1 MVSGIS
7 KCIFYIVIGLLVIA
21 GLHLVEQHFVGTTVG
36 KTILRVGLNAVII
49 LTGCVL
55 GLVLKTDYDFKG
67 ILAITVLYLFRN
79 RKKAQ
84 MWAGVIIFFID
95 GQPGDVCSTSFIL
108 IWFYNG
114 TRGRQNKY
122 FFYFFYPAHLLLLWL
137 VCVAMGIAG
146 ILQSENRR
154 MLCK

>member
-1 MVSGIS
+1 M
-7 KCIFYIVIGLLVIA
+7 
-21 GLHLVEQHFVGTTVG
+21 
-36 KTILRVGLNAVII
+36 
-49 LTGCVL
+49 
-55 GLVLKTDYDFKG
+55 VLKTDYDFKG

-84 MWAGVIIFFID
+84 MWAGVIIFLLMDSLEMFAAL
-95 GQPGDVCSTSFIL
+95 SFIL

-137 VCVAMGIAG
+137 ICVAMGIAG
-146 ILQSENRR
+146 IPAI
-154 MLCK
+154 

>member
-1 MVSGIS
+1 MLL
-7 KCIFYIVIGLLVIA
+7 GLLVIA

-84 MWAGVIIFFID
+84 MWAGVIIFLLID
-95 GQPGDVCSTSFIL
+95 SLEMFAALSFIL

-122 FFYFFYPAHLLLLWL
+122 FFYLFYPSHLLLLWL

-146 ILQSENRR
+146 IPAI
-154 MLCK
+154 

>member
-1 MVSGIS
+1 MYFLH
-7 KCIFYIVIGLLVIA
+7 CYWGLLVIA

-84 MWAGVIIFFID
+84 MWAGVIIFLLMDSLEMFAAL
-95 GQPGDVCSTSFIL
+95 SFIL

-122 FFYFFYPAHLLLLWL
+122 FFYFSILHICCSCGWYVWQWELREF
-137 VCVAMGIAG
+137 
-146 ILQSENRR
+146 LQSDEPQDA
-154 MLCK
+154 L